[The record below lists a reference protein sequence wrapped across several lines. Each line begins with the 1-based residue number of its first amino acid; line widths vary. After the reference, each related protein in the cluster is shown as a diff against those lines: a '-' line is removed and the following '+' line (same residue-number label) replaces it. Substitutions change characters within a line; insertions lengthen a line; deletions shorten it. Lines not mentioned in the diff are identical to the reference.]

1 MDLCNKLHSIFSDTR
16 VQQVIKQKF
25 SLNSIK
31 NLLKFSHWDSF
42 FKVIQLFWKVF
53 CYSYLL
59 KHLCYT
65 DEKSVKLAT
74 QTEQYRFSET
84 KHAVCFSNRKIS
96 DEIK

>member
-42 FKVIQLFWKVF
+42 FKVIQLF
-53 CYSYLL
+53 
-59 KHLCYT
+59 
-65 DEKSVKLAT
+65 
-74 QTEQYRFSET
+74 
-84 KHAVCFSNRKIS
+84 
-96 DEIK
+96 